1 MACNLGVRSRF
12 PKHLLGLNL
21 VGVWFRGASPK
32 FLDPMYISITI
43 ESNDFKFGIGHMG
56 SSLSRT
62 TVRTKIG
69 GGLG

>member
-1 MACNLGVRSRF
+1 
-12 PKHLLGLNL
+12 
-21 VGVWFRGASPK
+21 
-32 FLDPMYISITI
+32 MYISITI